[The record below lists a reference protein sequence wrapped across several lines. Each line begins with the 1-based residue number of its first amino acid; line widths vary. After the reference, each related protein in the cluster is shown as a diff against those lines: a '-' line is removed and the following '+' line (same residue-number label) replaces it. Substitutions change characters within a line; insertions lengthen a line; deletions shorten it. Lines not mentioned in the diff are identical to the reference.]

1 MTQDGIETKKEQLE
15 DLEKSER
22 EARRLES
29 ALNRRSLNQGSV
41 LTGEASNTDRKDG
54 DDVNEQEQQLED
66 REQQAYASS
75 QPLSPRRRGGGLGL
89 LNAISYSLHG
99 MMDVDPETARRNSIT
114 KTRESLSQAR
124 TWLDYSYNAWL
135 IIRDASARRCNTCF
149 CSRFKIR
156 QFNHSSRLRSLPA
169 AEGC

>member
-1 MTQDGIETKKEQLE
+1 MWAEPLHEYSQFASIIKKLLVYRHQKHVQYEMTQDGIEAKKEQLE

-41 LTGEASNTDRKDG
+41 LTGENPSADGKDG
-54 DDVNEQEQQLED
+54 GDVGEGEQQSED
-66 REQQAYASS
+66 REQQAYTSS
-75 QPLSPRRRGGGLGL
+75 QSSSPRRRGGGLGL

-114 KTRESLSQAR
+114 KTRESLSQAGK
-124 TWLDYSYNAWL
+124 S
-135 IIRDASARRCNTCF
+135 SQCRR
-149 CSRFKIR
+149 R
-156 QFNHSSRLRSLPA
+156 
-169 AEGC
+169 

>member
-1 MTQDGIETKKEQLE
+1 MWAEPLHEYSQFASIIKKLLVYRHQKHVQYEMTQDAIETKKEQLE

-22 EARRLES
+22 EAQRLAS

-41 LTGEASNTDRKDG
+41 LTGEDIPDVDRGDG
-54 DDVNEQEQQLED
+54 VDVGE
-66 REQQAYASS
+66 REQQPASREEQVYTS
-75 QPLSPRRRGGGLGL
+75 QPSSPRRRGGGLGL

-124 TWLDYSYNAWL
+124 QNCPISLT
-135 IIRDASARRCNTCF
+135 II
-149 CSRFKIR
+149 
-156 QFNHSSRLRSLPA
+156 
-169 AEGC
+169 G